1 MILLIHKNKVVVEVF
16 DLKTNTQIDNAF
28 NMPIKALFNLAYK
41 YQERIIIWCEESL
54 KSSLNI
60 EGIKESFQ
68 LKNTMLSYS
77 KTNYLLGQIGYV
89 EDSPFLKIN
98 KNVKFPTWLMSSAV
112 GAIHASQLLKFKN
125 KIRYSVS
132 FDFALNSIAKLGM
145 RQGLFCYSDPK
156 MLKSNS
162 LDDVGQSSVFE
173 LFKFVKLHYK
183 GVWGLLLLI
192 NFIIH
197 ERKFPFLP
205 FLKTFFIKKNNL
217 SLDFDLKPILKKQIN
232 ETASIDVIIPTLG
245 RKKYLHDVLIDLSN
259 QTLLPKQ
266 VIIVEQSEHEETE
279 LDFIKN
285 KSWPFKI
292 IHEFINQTGA
302 CNARNLALQKVSSNY
317 VYLADDDNKFGD
329 TLLQDI
335 INKMEYYGFNAIS
348 MSYLQVNELEKNE
361 KAFQYSTFGGGSSVI
376 SSKFLKHVAFD
387 MALEFGYGE
396 DVDFG
401 MQLRN
406 LGIDVIYVPDIKI
419 LHLKAP
425 TGGFR
430 TKFVHPWESESL
442 QPKPSPTVLFNRKKN
457 TTKRQLL
464 GYKTTLF
471 IQFYKS
477 QDIKNP
483 YAYFKTFKKRWHL
496 SEFWANQLRIK
507 TNQ

>member
-16 DLKTNTQIDNAF
+16 DLKTNTRVDVSISS
-28 NMPIKALFNLAYK
+28 PIKALFDLADK
-41 YQERIIIWCEESL
+41 YQERILVWCEESL

-60 EGIKESFQ
+60 EGVKESFQ

-77 KTNYLLGQIGYV
+77 KTNYLLDQIGYV

-98 KNVKFPTWLMSSAV
+98 KDVKYPTWLMSSDV
-112 GAIHASQLLKFKN
+112 GAIHASQLLKFEH
-125 KIRYSVS
+125 KIRYNTS

-145 RQGLFCYSDPK
+145 PQGLFCYSEPVILEK
-156 MLKSNS
+156 NS
-162 LDDVGQSSVFE
+162 LSERSQSSVSE
-173 LFKFVKLHYK
+173 LFEFVKYNYK
-183 GVWGLLLLI
+183 NIWSFLLFI

-205 FLKTFFIKKNNL
+205 FVKTLFIKKNNL
-217 SLDFDLKPILKKQIN
+217 SLDFDLKPIPEKQIN
-232 ETASIDVIIPTLG
+232 KSASIDVIIPTLG
-245 RKKYLHDVLIDLSN
+245 RKNYVHDVLIDLSN
-259 QTLLPKQ
+259 QTQLPEQ
-266 VIIVEQSEHEETE
+266 VIIVEQSEDEETE

-285 KSWPFKI
+285 KSWPFNI
-292 IHEFINQTGA
+292 IHEFIHQTGA
-302 CNARNLALQKVSSNY
+302 CNARNLALQKVSSKY
-317 VYLADDDNKFGD
+317 VYLADDDNKFGH

-335 INKMEYYGFNAIS
+335 VTKMEYYGLNAIS
-348 MSYLQVNELEKNE
+348 MSYLQANEIEKNE
-361 KAFQYSTFGGGSSVI
+361 NAFQYSTFGGGSSVI

-396 DVDFG
+396 DADFG

-406 LGIDVIYVPDIKI
+406 LGVDVIYVPDIKI

-430 TKFVHPWESESL
+430 TKFVHSWESDKL

-464 GYKTTLF
+464 GYKTTLLLK
-471 IQFYKS
+471 FYRN
-477 QDIKNP
+477 QNIKNP
-483 YAYFKTFKKRWHL
+483 FKYLKTFKNQWNA
-496 SEFWANQLRIK
+496 SAFWANELK
-507 TNQ
+507 TKSKL